1 MPPLTDDAIESLRL
15 HEVPITQRV
24 AYLDFAT
31 FGPLPAGHVRAASE
45 ALEAEAAKGSA
56 GLGGTALLASVRE
69 EAATLFH
76 SPAENVCLLTST
88 SEGMGLV
95 ASGLAWRP
103 GDEVIVPDHEF
114 EGCVAP
120 FVNLR
125 DVTLRLAGSAA
136 EIPDLVGERTRAV
149 ALSVVD
155 RVTGARAPIE
165 AIAAACREH
174 DVWLALD
181 AAQAMGVLD
190 LDTPVLGADVVSAHG
205 YKFLLSGFGLAPT
218 YCSDRALA
226 ELRVPRPGWKN
237 AGVGRDSAARF
248 EPTMSSIPV
257 LAGMRESLR
266 LLNSFDAGE
275 RELLALAI
283 ARALADGLAARGF
296 QVHERSSSLV
306 SAPHPDAEALAT
318 RLRESG
324 VVAAAVDGNLRL
336 STHFFTTDSDVQA
349 LLDAI

>member
-1 MPPLTDDAIESLRL
+1 MTPTTDDAVESLRR
-15 HEVPITQRV
+15 HELPITRRV

-31 FGPLPAGHVRAASE
+31 FGPLPASHVRAANE
-45 ALEAEAAKGSA
+45 ALEAEAARGSA
-56 GLGGTALLASVRE
+56 GLGGTALLESVKE
-69 EAATLFH
+69 EAAALLR
-76 SPAENVCLLTST
+76 SPGQNVCVLTST

-95 ASGLAWRP
+95 ASGLDWRA
-103 GDEVIVPDHEF
+103 GDEVVVPEHEF

-120 FVNLR
+120 FLSLR
-125 DVTLRLAGSAA
+125 DVTLRVAETAA

-155 RVTGARAPIE
+155 RITGVRAPIE
-165 AIAAACREH
+165 AIADACREH
-174 DVWLALD
+174 DAWLALD

-190 LDTPVLGADVVSAHG
+190 IDAPAFGADVVSAHG

-218 YCSDRALA
+218 YCSDRAIA

-237 AGVGRDSAARF
+237 AGVGHGSAARF
-248 EPTMSSIPV
+248 EPTMSSIPA

-275 RELLALAI
+275 RELRALDAARAI
-283 ARALADGLAARGF
+283 AEGLAARGF
-296 QVHERSSSLV
+296 EVRQQQSSLV
-306 SAPHPDAEALAT
+306 SAPNLDAEALAT

-324 VVAAAVDGNLRL
+324 IVAAAVEGNLRF
-336 STHFFTTDSDVQA
+336 STHFFTTSGDVQA
-349 LLDAI
+349 LLDAL